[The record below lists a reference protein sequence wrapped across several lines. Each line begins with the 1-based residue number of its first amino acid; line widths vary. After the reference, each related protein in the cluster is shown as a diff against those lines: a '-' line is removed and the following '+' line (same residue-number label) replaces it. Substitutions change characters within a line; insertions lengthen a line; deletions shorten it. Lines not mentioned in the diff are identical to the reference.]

1 MSLQFQWDENKRLNN
16 IRKHG
21 IDFVDLLTIFEND
34 NVIIEDDRFNYN
46 EQRFIALGLLQEWV
60 IVIVYTERK
69 NIIRIISARKA
80 TKYEQ
85 RTYFEQ
91 IANSLAKIRDN
102 AR

>member
-1 MSLQFQWDENKRLNN
+1 MTLQFEWDENKRLNN

-21 IDFVDLLTIFEND
+21 IDFVDAVIIFEND

-46 EQRFIALGLLQEWV
+46 EQRFIVLGLLQGWV
-60 IVIVYTERK
+60 IVIVYTERED
-69 NIIRIISARKA
+69 IIRIISARKA

-91 IANSLAKIRDN
+91 IAD
-102 AR
+102 

>member
-1 MSLQFQWDENKRLNN
+1 MTLQFEWDENKRLNN

-21 IDFVDLLTIFEND
+21 IDFVDAVIIFEND

-46 EQRFIALGLLQEWV
+46 EQRFIALGLLQGWV
-60 IVIVYTERK
+60 IVIVYTERED
-69 NIIRIISARKA
+69 IIRIISARKA

-91 IANSLAKIRDN
+91 IAD
-102 AR
+102 

>member
-1 MSLQFQWDENKRLNN
+1 MALQFEWDENKRLNN

-21 IDFVDLLTIFEND
+21 IDFVDAVIIFEND

-46 EQRFIALGLLQEWV
+46 EQRFIALGLLQGWV
-60 IVIVYTERK
+60 IVIVYTERED
-69 NIIRIISARKA
+69 IIRIISARKA

-91 IANSLAKIRDN
+91 IAN
-102 AR
+102 

>member
-1 MSLQFQWDENKRLNN
+1 MALQFEWDENKRLNN

-21 IDFVDLLTIFEND
+21 IDFVDAVIIFEND

-46 EQRFIALGLLQEWV
+46 EQRFIALGLLQGWV
-60 IVIVYTERK
+60 IVIVYTERED
-69 NIIRIISARKA
+69 IIRIISARKA

-91 IANSLAKIRDN
+91 IAD
-102 AR
+102 

>member
-1 MSLQFQWDENKRLNN
+1 MTLQFEWDENKRLNN

-21 IDFVDLLTIFEND
+21 INFVDALIIFEND

-46 EQRFIALGLLQEWV
+46 EQRFIALGLLQGWV
-60 IVIVYTERK
+60 IVIVYTERED
-69 NIIRIISARKA
+69 IIRIISARKA

-91 IANSLAKIRDN
+91 IAD
-102 AR
+102 